1 MDEVWKYGRKE
12 KIYLMFC
19 TDIGIDKTIG
29 GFDILGR
36 FKAEF
41 SLLKKQYDAR
51 STENFEKAYR

>member
-1 MDEVWKYGRKE
+1 
-12 KIYLMFC
+12 MFC